1 MNYKKHYELLINRGK
16 NRMLSGYVE
25 RHHIIPKCMGGT
37 DDYENLVQ
45 LTPEEHYLAHQLLIK
60 MYPTIPGLAHA
71 AQLMTVH
78 HTDGRTTNKLF
89 GWIRRKCGEDASIR
103 MKKWLENNKPLNPMR
118 GKKHREETIKQISR
132 SAKISMTEA
141 VGVRVYAY
149 NLDGSFYRE
158 FRTLSECA
166 EHLGTNASN
175 VKYTMEGRFGHCKGK
190 QLRVSYV
197 ETIPAYVKSN
207 TLLGKKK
214 STEHIEHM
222 KQSMSKRY
230 TCVHCG
236 HTSSKSA
243 VTRFHNNNCKHKN
256 KEGHTQ

>member
-37 DDYENLVQ
+37 DDVENLVQ

-78 HTDGRTTNKLF
+78 QTDGRTTNKLF
-89 GWIRRKCGEDASIR
+89 GWIRKKCGEDASVK
-103 MKKWLENNKPLNPMR
+103 MKKWHKENEHPKGML
-118 GKKHREETIKQISR
+118 GKKHDVNNIGNITAGIKQ
-132 SAKISMTEA
+132 SALQK
-141 VGVRVYAY
+141 RVKVHAY
-149 NLDGSFYRE
+149 NLDGSFYK
-158 FRTLSECA
+158 TYSSLVECA
-166 EHLGTNASN
+166 KDLNTNASN
-175 VKYTMEGRFGHCKGK
+175 VKYTMEGRFGHCRGK
-190 QLRVSYV
+190 QLRASYA

-214 STEHIEHM
+214 STEHIENQKKSLAIKH
-222 KQSMSKRY
+222 
-230 TCVHCG
+230 TCIHCG
-236 HTSSKSA
+236 HVSGKSA
-243 VTRFHNNNCKHKN
+243 ITRFHNDNCKHKT
-256 KEGHTQ
+256 KE